1 MVGLVLN
8 RQQVRQV
15 DRLAC
20 ERFGMSS
27 LVLMEN
33 AGRGCA
39 DVLCRLGIGGPV
51 VICCGRGNNAGDG
64 FVLARHLD
72 NRGHA
77 VRLLLWSAPA
87 ELSPDAAANY
97 TIARRAGLTMHELA
111 GCEPCLPAELVA
123 DADWIV
129 DGLLGTGARGA
140 PRPPLDEVIRQ
151 LNRRPARRLAIDLP
165 SGLDCDLGTPAEPT
179 FRADCTCTFV
189 ALKPGLVQPSARAYA
204 GRVEVVDIGV
214 PRVLLEQLAADPPCS

>member
-1 MVGLVLN
+1 MDGLVLN

-20 ERFGMSS
+20 EQFGMSG

-39 DVLCRLGIGGPV
+39 DVLCRLGIVGPV

-64 FVLARHLD
+64 FVVARHLD

-77 VRLLLWSAPA
+77 VRLLLWSDPA
-87 ELSPDAAANY
+87 KLSPDAAANY
-97 TIARRAGLTMHELA
+97 TIARRAGLAVHELA
-111 GCEPCLPAELVA
+111 GCLPSLPAELVA

-129 DGLLGTGARGA
+129 DGLLGTGARGT

-151 LNRRPARRLAIDLP
+151 LNRLPARRLAIDVP

-179 FRADCTCTFV
+179 FRADWTCTFV
-189 ALKPGLVQPSARAYA
+189 ALKPGLAQPSAQAYV

-214 PRVLLEQLAADPPCS
+214 PRVLLAQFEA